1 MIRFLHKRKSRH
13 LADEDLMQR
22 VAEERCEW
30 AFDELYQ
37 RYAQRLMGFFYRMY
51 HQDRERAADDCQ
63 ETFMKVW
70 HMRHQYNA
78 DLAFCPWLYTI
89 AYNISRSYFRHA
101 ELQEK
106 YTVEQSLRYEETNS
120 DDSELKIDQ
129 ETMRKALSEALERLP
144 SEQRTLFALRYEEEL
159 TVAQVSQ
166 ILDMPEG
173 TVKSRLHR
181 MLNYLKHELKDY
193 ERI

>member
-1 MIRFLHKRKSRH
+1 
-13 LADEDLMQR
+13 
-22 VAEERCEW
+22 
-30 AFDELYQ
+30 
-37 RYAQRLMGFFYRMY
+37 
-51 HQDRERAADDCQ
+51 
-63 ETFMKVW
+63 MKVW
-70 HMRHQYNA
+70 HTRHQYKA
-78 DLAFCPWLYTI
+78 DFAFRPWLYTI
-89 AYNISRSYFRHA
+89 AYNISRSYFRYA

-106 YTVEQSLRYEETNS
+106 YTAEQSLRYEETDS

-129 ETMRKALSEALERLP
+129 ETMRKALSEALERLS

>member
-1 MIRFLHKRKSRH
+1 
-13 LADEDLMQR
+13 
-22 VAEERCEW
+22 
-30 AFDELYQ
+30 
-37 RYAQRLMGFFYRMY
+37 MGFFYRMY
-51 HQDRERAADDCQ
+51 HQDSERAADDCQ

-70 HMRHQYNA
+70 HTRHQYNA
-78 DLAFCPWLYTI
+78 DLAFRPWLYTI
-89 AYNISRSYFRHA
+89 AYNISRSYFRQA

-106 YTVEQSLRYEETNS
+106 YTAEQSLRYEETDS

-129 ETMRKALSEALERLP
+129 ETIRKALSEALERLP

-181 MLNYLKHELKDY
+181 MLYYLKHELKDY

>member
-1 MIRFLHKRKSRH
+1 
-13 LADEDLMQR
+13 
-22 VAEERCEW
+22 
-30 AFDELYQ
+30 
-37 RYAQRLMGFFYRMY
+37 
-51 HQDRERAADDCQ
+51 
-63 ETFMKVW
+63 
-70 HMRHQYNA
+70 
-78 DLAFCPWLYTI
+78 
-89 AYNISRSYFRHA
+89 
-101 ELQEK
+101 
-106 YTVEQSLRYEETNS
+106 
-120 DDSELKIDQ
+120 
-129 ETMRKALSEALERLP
+129 MRKALSEALERLP